1 MAQDTFLVTGATGC
15 IGSWTV
21 RNLLDQGAKVVAGH
35 TSGDF
40 HRLEYLLTAE
50 EMDQVELSKF
60 DIGDLDALLKLIA
73 DNNVNY
79 IIHLAG
85 LQVPFCKAN
94 PVKGAWVNVTGMVNV
109 LEAARNFGDQV
120 RGLAYA
126 SSVAVL
132 GPKDM
137 YPDRPVGDGV
147 PLKPATLYGV
157 YKMADEH
164 LARVYFNDYGVKSVG
179 VRPAITYGVGRDQG
193 MTSDV
198 SKAMLAAAAGK
209 AYKINFSGKVC
220 LQYNDDAAKMFIA
233 AAKCGFEGAPAC
245 NLRND
250 VIEVADFIDR
260 LTDQA
265 PGAEISFVPD
275 QPLPF
280 PMDLGD
286 AGLREL
292 IGEPIHT
299 PLDKVIGDSLA
310 LYKKLLDQDRI
321 DLGQLG

>member
-1 MAQDTFLVTGATGC
+1 MAQDTFLVTGSTGC

-21 RNLLDQGAKVVAGH
+21 RNLLDQGANVVTGH

-40 HRLEYLLTAE
+40 HRIEYLMTAE
-50 EMDQVELSKF
+50 EMDRIKFVKF
-60 DIGDLDALLKLIA
+60 DIGDLDALTRLIE
-73 DNNVNY
+73 DNRVNR

-94 PVKGAWVNVTGMVNV
+94 PVQGAWVNVTGMVNV
-109 LEAARNFGDQV
+109 LEAARRFGDQV
-120 RGLAYA
+120 EGLAYA

-132 GPKDM
+132 GPKRM
-137 YPDRPVGDGV
+137 YPDRPVGDDV
-147 PLKPATLYGV
+147 PLRPETLYGV

-198 SKAMLAAAAGK
+198 SKAILAAAAGQAFK
-209 AYKINFSGKVC
+209 LNFSGKVC

-260 LTDQA
+260 LTEQV

-286 AGLREL
+286 DRLREL

-299 PLDKVIGDSLA
+299 PLDQVISDSLA
-310 LYKKLLDQDRI
+310 LYKKLLDQGRI
-321 DLGQLG
+321 DLSQLG